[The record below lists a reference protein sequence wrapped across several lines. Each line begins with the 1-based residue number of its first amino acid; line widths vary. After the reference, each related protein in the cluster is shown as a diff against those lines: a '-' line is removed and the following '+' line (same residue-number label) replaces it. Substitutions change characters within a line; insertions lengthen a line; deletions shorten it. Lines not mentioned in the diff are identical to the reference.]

1 MTDAH
6 DAHDAHET
14 HAQQQPRSGLTRR
27 DLMALAGALPLAAG
41 AGSARAQGA
50 APARGGV
57 LKVSANGNPS
67 SLDPATGGAGTDHTF
82 LWTIFDTL
90 VEWDY
95 ETLKAK
101 PGMAAFNFP
110 DPRTLV
116 LDIKPGITFHD
127 GTPMDAAAVK
137 FNLDRGRTDARSNIK
152 ADLQNVAEVVASGAL
167 QVTIKLARPDTAL
180 PAILS
185 DRAGM
190 MVSPK
195 AVQALGQEHDRKP
208 VGAGP
213 WKFVSWSAN
222 EKVVVTRADKYWR
235 TDRGF
240 VDGIEFSII
249 PELATGLRA
258 VVAGQ
263 NDFAYAVPPRL
274 MPLIDKAKNLTKVT
288 GPTLYCLQLY
298 FNTAKKGLDN
308 LKVRQAINFALDRP
322 SFVKASLAGVGEPAY
337 MQLPKTHWAYDE
349 TLVGLYPHNIDRAK
363 KLLAEAGYPDG
374 LELTVGS
381 YTDQDSVRR
390 SEIVG
395 EQLRKVGIRL
405 KYITGTIPEISG
417 QFFGNEKK
425 FDMLLSA
432 WTGRPDPSMTYS
444 LMYSKDAY
452 FNAGR
457 TDHGAKLAELLAESR
472 VAERIEGRKLIFWQL
487 QRLIME
493 QALVAPLAFQYE
505 LVAAAQQVKG
515 YKPNLLGKP
524 KYEFISKA

>member
-6 DAHDAHET
+6 DNRSAS
-14 HAQQQPRSGLTRR
+14 QPKTGLTRR
-27 DLMALAGALPLAAG
+27 DLMVMAGAIAG
-41 AGSARAQGA
+41 TTTTGGMAWAQAA
-50 APARGGV
+50 APKRGGI
-57 LKVSANGNPS
+57 LKVSANANPS
-67 SLDPATGGAGTDHTF
+67 SLDPATGGAGSDHTF
-82 LWTIFDTL
+82 LWTLYDTL

-95 ETLKAK
+95 DTLKTK
-101 PGMAAFNFP
+101 PGLAAFAFP
-110 DPRTLV
+110 DPRTMV

-127 GTPMDAAAVK
+127 GSPLDAAAVK
-137 FNLDRGRTDARSNIK
+137 FNLDRGRQDPRSNIK
-152 ADLQNVAEVVASGAL
+152 ADLSSVAEVVVSGPL
-167 QVTIKLARPDTAL
+167 QVTVKLVRPDTAL

-195 AVQALGQEHDRKP
+195 AVQALGNEHDRKP

-213 WKFVSWSAN
+213 WKFVSWGAN
-222 EKVVVTRADKYWR
+222 EKVVVTRADNYWR
-235 TDRGF
+235 KDRGF

-263 NDFAYAVPPRL
+263 NDFAYQVPPRL
-274 MPLIDKAKNLTKVT
+274 MPLIDKAKNLQKVT

-298 FNTAKKGLDN
+298 YNVAKPGLDK
-308 LKVRQAINFALDRP
+308 LKVRQAINHALDRP
-322 SFVKASLAGVGEPAY
+322 GFVKASLAGVGEPAY
-337 MQLPKTHWAYDE
+337 MNLPKNHWAFDE
-349 TLVGLYPHNIDRAK
+349 SLVGLYPHNLDMAR
-363 KLLAEAGYPDG
+363 KLLAEAGYKDG

-390 SEIVG
+390 SEIVM
-395 EQLRKVGIRL
+395 EQLRKVGIKL
-405 KYITGTIPEISG
+405 KFITGTIPEISG

-444 LMYSKDAY
+444 LLYNKDAY

-457 TDHGAKLAELLAESR
+457 IDHGKALADLMAESR
-472 VAERIEGRKLIFWQL
+472 AAERIEGRKLVFRQL
-487 QRLIME
+487 QRIVME

-505 LVAAAQQVKG
+505 LVAASQAVKG

-524 KYEFISKA
+524 RYEFISLQG

>member
-1 MTDAH
+1 MTDRT
-6 DAHDAHET
+6 EPT
-14 HAQQQPRSGLTRR
+14 TGLSRR
-27 DLMALAGALPLAAG
+27 ALMALAGAATLAG
-41 AGSARAQGA
+41 T
-50 APARGGV
+50 PAFGQATPKRGGI
-57 LKVSANGNPS
+57 LKVSANANPS
-67 SLDPATGGAGTDHTF
+67 SLDPATGGAGSDHTF
-82 LWTIFDTL
+82 LWTMYDTL

-95 ETLKAK
+95 ETLKTK
-101 PGMAAFNFP
+101 PGLAAFNFP
-110 DPRTLV
+110 DPRTMV
-116 LDIKPGITFHD
+116 LDLKPGITFHD
-127 GTPMDAAAVK
+127 GSPLDAAAVK
-137 FNLDRGRTDARSNIK
+137 FNLDRGRQDARSNIK
-152 ADLQNVAEVVASGAL
+152 ADLQNVAQVDVTGPL
-167 QVTIKLARPDTAL
+167 QVTVKLARPDTAL

-190 MVSPK
+190 VVSPK
-195 AVQALGQEHDRKP
+195 AVQALGAEFDRKP
-208 VGAGP
+208 VGTGP

-222 EKVVVTRADKYWR
+222 EKLVVTRADKYWR
-235 TDRGF
+235 QDRGF
-240 VDGIEFSII
+240 VDGIEFSLI

-263 NDFAYAVPPRL
+263 NNFAYQVPPRL
-274 MPLIDKAKNLTKVT
+274 MPLIDKAKDLQKVT
-288 GPTLYCLQLY
+288 GPTLYCLQIY
-298 FNTAKKGLDN
+298 FNLAKKPLDN

-337 MQLPKTHWAYDE
+337 MNLPKSHWAFDP
-349 TLVGLYPHNIDRAK
+349 TLVALYPHNLDKARD
-363 KLLAEAGYPDG
+363 LLAEAGFKDG
-374 LELTVGS
+374 IDLTVGS

-405 KYITGTIPEISG
+405 KIITGTIPEISG

-457 TDHGAKLAELLAESR
+457 VDHGQKLTELLAESR

-487 QRLIME
+487 QRIVME

-505 LVAAAQQVKG
+505 LVAAAQAVKG

-524 KYEFISKA
+524 KYEFISVQG

>member
-1 MTDAH
+1 MRDERRPAPAH
-6 DAHDAHET
+6 T
-14 HAQQQPRSGLTRR
+14 GLNRR
-27 DLMALAGALPLAAG
+27 ELMALAGALSLGGPAW
-41 AGSARAQGA
+41 AQGT
-50 APARGGV
+50 PARGGV
-57 LKVSANGNPS
+57 LKVSANANPS
-67 SLDPATGGAGTDHTF
+67 SLDPATGGAGSDHTY
-82 LWTIFDTL
+82 LWTMYDTL

-95 ETLKAK
+95 ENLKTK
-101 PGMAAFNFP
+101 PGLAKFSFP

-116 LDIKPGITFHD
+116 LDILPGISFHD
-127 GTPMDAAAVK
+127 GTPLDAAAVK
-137 FNLDRGRTDARSNIK
+137 FNLDRGRSDARSNIK
-152 ADLQNVAEVVASGAL
+152 ADLQNVAEVVVSGPL
-167 QVTIKLARPDTAL
+167 QVSIKLARPDTAL

-190 MVSPK
+190 MVSTK

-235 TDRGF
+235 PDRGF
-240 VDGIEFSII
+240 VDGIEFAII

-263 NDFAYAVPPRL
+263 NDFAYNVPPRL
-274 MPLIDKAKNLTKVT
+274 MPLIDKAKHLTKVT

-298 FNTAKKGLDN
+298 LNVAKKGLDN
-308 LKVRQAINFALDRP
+308 LKVRQAINFALDRNA
-322 SFVKASLAGVGEPAY
+322 FVKASLAGVGEPAY
-337 MQLPKTHWAYDE
+337 MNLPKSHWAYDE
-349 TLVGLYPHNIDRAK
+349 TLAKLYPHSIDKAK
-363 KLLAEAGYPDG
+363 ALLAEAGYQDG
-374 LELTVGS
+374 IDLTVGS

-395 EQLRKVGIRL
+395 EQLRKAGIRL
-405 KYITGTIPEISG
+405 KFVTGTIPEISG

-457 TDHGAKLAELLAESR
+457 VDHGAKLTELLAESR
-472 VAERIEGRKLIFWQL
+472 AAERIEGRKLIFWQL
-487 QRLIME
+487 QRIVME

-505 LVAAAQQVKG
+505 LVAVSNKVKG
-515 YKPNLLGKP
+515 YKPSLLGKP
-524 KYEFISKA
+524 KYEFLSKA

>member
-1 MTDAH
+1 MTQADN
-6 DAHDAHET
+6 
-14 HAQQQPRSGLTRR
+14 AQAQRPTARGLNRR
-27 DLMALAGALPLAAG
+27 DLMALAGALPLAGTAW
-41 AGSARAQGA
+41 AQGT
-50 APARGGV
+50 APQRGGV
-57 LKVSANGNPS
+57 LKVSANANPS
-67 SLDPATGGAGTDHTF
+67 SLDPATGGAGSDHTF
-82 LWTIFDTL
+82 LWTLFDTL

-95 ETLKAK
+95 DTLKTK
-101 PGMAAFNFP
+101 PGMAAFSFP
-110 DPRTLV
+110 DPRTMV
-116 LDIKPGITFHD
+116 LDIKPGILFHD

-137 FNLDRGRTDARSNIK
+137 FNLDRARTDPRSNIK
-152 ADLQNVAEVVASGAL
+152 ADLQNVAQADVTGPL
-167 QVTIKLARPDTAL
+167 QVTVRLARPDTAL

-195 AVQALGQEHDRKP
+195 AVQTLGNEHDRKP

-222 EKVVVTRADKYWR
+222 EKIVVTRADKYWR
-235 TDRGF
+235 SDRGF

-263 NDFAYAVPPRL
+263 NDFAYQVPPRL
-274 MPLIDKAKNLTKVT
+274 MPLIDKAKNLQKVT

-298 FNTAKKGLDN
+298 FNVAKTPLDK
-308 LKVRQAINFALDRP
+308 LKVRQAINHALDRN

-337 MQLPKTHWAYDE
+337 MNLPKSHWAYDP
-349 TLVGLYPHNIDRAK
+349 TLVGLYPHNIALAK
-363 KLLAEAGYPDG
+363 KLLAEAGFPNGID
-374 LELTVGS
+374 LTVGS

-395 EQLRKVGIRL
+395 EQLRKAGIRL
-405 KYITGTIPEISG
+405 KFTTGTIPEISG
-417 QFFGNEKK
+417 QFFGKEKK

-457 TDHGAKLAELLAESR
+457 VDHGQKLTDLLAESR

-487 QRLIME
+487 QRELME

-505 LVAAAQQVKG
+505 LVAASQKVKG

-524 KYEFISKA
+524 RYEYISLQG

>member
-1 MTDAH
+1 M
-6 DAHDAHET
+6 T
-14 HAQQQPRSGLTRR
+14 HAQHPHPTTLAGGGLTRR
-27 DLMALAGALPLAAG
+27 DLMALAGAVSL
-41 AGSARAQGA
+41 SGA
-50 APARGGV
+50 AVAQTAAPKRGGV
-57 LKVSANGNPS
+57 LKVSATANPS
-67 SLDPATGGAGTDHTF
+67 SLDPATGGAGSDHTF
-82 LWTIFDTL
+82 LWTLYDTL

-95 ETLKAK
+95 DTLKTK
-101 PGMAAFNFP
+101 PGMAAFSFP
-110 DPRTLV
+110 DPRTMV
-116 LDIKPGITFHD
+116 LDIKPGIAFHD
-127 GTPMDAAAVK
+127 GNPMDAAAVK
-137 FNLDRGRTDARSNIK
+137 FNLDRGRQDARSNIK
-152 ADLQNVAEVVASGAL
+152 ADLQNVAQVDVTGPL
-167 QVTIKLARPDTAL
+167 QVTVRLARPDTAL

-195 AVQALGQEHDRKP
+195 AAQALGQEFDRKP

-222 EKVVVTRADKYWR
+222 EKIVVTRADKYWR

-240 VDGIEFSII
+240 VDGIEFAII

-263 NDFAYAVPPRL
+263 NDFAYQVPPRL
-274 MPLIDKAKNLTKVT
+274 MPLIDKAKNLQKVT

-298 FNTAKKGLDN
+298 LNMAKPGLDK
-308 LKVRQAINFALDRP
+308 LKVRQAINHAVDR
-322 SFVKASLAGVGEPAY
+322 SSYVKASLAGVGEPAY
-337 MQLPKTHWAYDE
+337 MNLPKSHWAFDE
-349 TLVGLYPHNIDRAK
+349 SLVKLYPYNVELAK
-363 KLLAEAGYPDG
+363 KLLAEAGYPNGID
-374 LELTVGS
+374 LTVGS

-390 SEIVG
+390 SEIIG
-395 EQLRKVGIRL
+395 EQLRKAGIRV
-405 KYITGTIPEISG
+405 KFITGTIPEISG

-457 TDHGAKLAELLAESR
+457 VDTGKALADLLAESR
-472 VAERIEGRKLIFWQL
+472 VAERIEGRKLIFRQL
-487 QRLIME
+487 QRLVME
-493 QALVAPLAFQYE
+493 QAMVAPLAFQYE
-505 LVAAAQQVKG
+505 LVATSQKVKG

-524 KYEFISKA
+524 KYEFISLQD

>member
-1 MTDAH
+1 M
-6 DAHDAHET
+6 T
-14 HAQQQPRSGLTRR
+14 HAHHPTTTPASSGLTRR
-27 DLMALAGALPLAAG
+27 DLMALAGAISL
-41 AGSARAQGA
+41 SGA
-50 APARGGV
+50 AVGQAAAPKRGGV
-57 LKVSANGNPS
+57 LKVSATANPS
-67 SLDPATGGAGTDHTF
+67 SLDPATGGAGSDHTF
-82 LWTIFDTL
+82 LWTLYDTL

-95 ETLKAK
+95 DTLKTK
-101 PGMAAFNFP
+101 PGMAAFSFP
-110 DPRTLV
+110 DPRTMV
-116 LDIKPGITFHD
+116 LDIKPGIAFHD
-127 GTPMDAAAVK
+127 GNPMDAAAVK
-137 FNLDRGRTDARSNIK
+137 FNLDRGRQDARSNIK
-152 ADLQNVAEVVASGAL
+152 ADLQNVAQVDVTGPL
-167 QVTIKLARPDTAL
+167 QVTVRLARPDTAL

-195 AVQALGQEHDRKP
+195 AAQALGQDFDRKP

-222 EKVVVTRADKYWR
+222 EKIVVTRADKYWR

-240 VDGIEFSII
+240 VDGIEFAII

-263 NDFAYAVPPRL
+263 NDFAYQVPPRL
-274 MPLIDKAKNLTKVT
+274 MPLIDKAKNLQKVT

-298 FNTAKKGLDN
+298 MNMAKPGLDK
-308 LKVRQAINFALDRP
+308 LKVRQAINHALDRN

-337 MQLPKTHWAYDE
+337 MNLPKSHWAFDE
-349 TLVGLYPHNIDRAK
+349 SLVTLYPYNVELAK
-363 KLLAEAGYPDG
+363 KLLAEAGYPNG
-374 LELTVGS
+374 IELTVGS

-395 EQLRKVGIRL
+395 EQLRKAGIRL
-405 KYITGTIPEISG
+405 KFITGTIPEISG

-425 FDMLLSA
+425 FDLLLSA

-457 TDHGAKLAELLAESR
+457 VDTGKALADLLAESR
-472 VAERIEGRKLIFWQL
+472 VAERIEGRKLIFRQL
-487 QRLIME
+487 QRLVME
-493 QALVAPLAFQYE
+493 HAMVAPLAFQYE
-505 LVAAAQQVKG
+505 LDAASQKLKG

-524 KYEFISKA
+524 KYEFISLQG